1 MYLYNIK
8 CLVNDLENDGKHE
21 ASSIK
26 MKLLQVDA
34 KHAKQEEHMI
44 VARRGDILH
53 AIKAYRATSSRYRH
67 HQRSNRIWY
76 TLLRK
81 T

>member
-44 VARRGDILH
+44 AARE
-53 AIKAYRATSSRYRH
+53 ATSYTRLRHTEQHLVVTGTTSVRTGFDIRY
-67 HQRSNRIWY
+67 
-76 TLLRK
+76 
-81 T
+81 